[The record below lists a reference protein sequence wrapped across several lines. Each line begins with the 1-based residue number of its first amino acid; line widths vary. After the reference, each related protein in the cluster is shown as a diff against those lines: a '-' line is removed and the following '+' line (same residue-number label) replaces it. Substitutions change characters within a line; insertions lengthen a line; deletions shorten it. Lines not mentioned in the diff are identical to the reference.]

1 MLFRN
6 KMQRNRGFT
15 LLEIITTVV
24 VIAVAATALMSV
36 FSSTVA
42 TSADPVLEHQAI
54 AIAEAY
60 MDEIAAKDFAPCP
73 VSAPCP
79 GSVRLAPAPA
89 DIDDVL
95 DYNSLPDTIVRDQN
109 GVAIGALSDYSIT
122 VTVATSDLNGIA
134 DALRIDITVSHAS
147 IDPVLLSGY
156 RTNY

>member
-1 MLFRN
+1 MGGVSKALRSA
-6 KMQRNRGFT
+6 GFT
-15 LLEIITTVV
+15 LLEILTTIV
-24 VIAVAATALMSV
+24 VIAVSATALMSV

-60 MDEIAAKDFAPCP
+60 MDEIAAKDFTPG
-73 VSAPCP
+73 P

-89 DIDDVL
+89 DIDDIL
-95 DYNSLPDTIVRDQN
+95 DYNSLPDTVVRDQN

-122 VTVATSDLNGIA
+122 VTVVPDSLNAIPMV
-134 DALRIDITVSHAS
+134 DSLRIDITVSHAS

>member
-1 MLFRN
+1 MLVRS

-60 MDEIAAKDFAPCP
+60 MDEIAAKDFTPG
-73 VSAPCP
+73 P

-89 DIDDVL
+89 DIDDIL
-95 DYNSLPDTIVRDQN
+95 DYNSLPDTLVRDQN
-109 GVAIGALSDYSIT
+109 GVAIAALSDYSIT
-122 VTVATSDLNGIA
+122 VTVATSNLNGIA
-134 DALRIDITVSHAS
+134 DALRIDISVSHAS

-156 RTNY
+156 RTDY

>member
-6 KMQRNRGFT
+6 KIQRNSGFT

-42 TSADPVLEHQAI
+42 TSADPVLEHQAV
-54 AIAEAY
+54 AVAEAY
-60 MDEIAAKDFAPCP
+60 MEEILLKDFDLTGP
-73 VSAPCP
+73 
-79 GSVRLAPAPA
+79 PAPPRA
-89 DIDDVL
+89 EYNDVR
-95 DYNSLPDTIVRDQN
+95 DYNNLPDAVVRDQN

-122 VTVATSDLNGIA
+122 VTVVPDSLNAIPVV
-134 DALRIDITVSHAS
+134 DSLRIDITVSHAS
-147 IDPVLLSGY
+147 IDDILLSGY

>member
-1 MLFRN
+1 MLVRS

-42 TSADPVLEHQAI
+42 TSADPVLEHQAV

-60 MDEIAAKDFAPCP
+60 MDEIAAKDFDQTVPPALLR
-73 VSAPCP
+73 AEYN
-79 GSVRLAPAPA
+79 SVR
-89 DIDDVL
+89 
-95 DYNSLPDTIVRDQN
+95 DYNNLPDTIVRDQN
-109 GVAIGALSDYSIT
+109 GIAIAALSDYSIT
-122 VTVATSDLNGIA
+122 VTVVSDSLNAIPMA
-134 DALRIDITVSHAS
+134 DSLRIDITVSHAS

>member
-1 MLFRN
+1 MLVRN
-6 KMQRNRGFT
+6 KMLRNRGFT

-24 VIAVAATALMSV
+24 VIAIAATALMSV

-60 MDEIAAKDFAPCP
+60 MDEIAAKDFAPG
-73 VSAPCP
+73 P
-79 GSVRLAPAPA
+79 GSVRLAPLPG

-95 DYNSLPDTIVRDQN
+95 DYNFLPDTIVRDQN
-109 GVAIGALSDYSIT
+109 GVAIAALSDYSIVVSV
-122 VTVATSDLNGIA
+122 VTDGLNGIA
-134 DALRIDITVSHAS
+134 AVDSLRIDITVSHAS

>member
-1 MLFRN
+1 MPAARKIL
-6 KMQRNRGFT
+6 KHAGFT

-42 TSADPVLEHQAI
+42 TSADPVLEHQAV

-60 MDEIAAKDFAPCP
+60 MEEILLKDFTIG
-73 VSAPCP
+73 P
-79 GSVRLAPAPA
+79 GITRPTF
-89 DIDDVL
+89 DDVR
-95 DYNSLPDTIVRDQN
+95 DYNSLPDTVVRDQF

-122 VTVATSDLNGIA
+122 VAVVLDSLNGIVAA
-134 DALRIDITVSHAS
+134 DSLRIDITVSHAS
-147 IDPVLLSGY
+147 IDSVQLSGY

>member
-54 AIAEAY
+54 AVAEAY
-60 MDEIAAKDFAPCP
+60 MEEISLKDFDQSGP
-73 VSAPCP
+73 
-79 GSVRLAPAPA
+79 LAPPRAEYN
-89 DIDDVL
+89 DVR
-95 DYNSLPDTIVRDQN
+95 DYNNLPDAVVRDQN
-109 GVAIGALSDYSIT
+109 GVAIGSLSDYSIT
-122 VTVATSDLNGIA
+122 VTVVPDSLNAIPMV
-134 DALRIDITVSHAS
+134 DSLRIDITVSHAS

-156 RTNY
+156 RTDY